1 MIHATRKSGMA
12 GIATRH
18 FSPGFCRPQR
28 RTDLVPVG
36 AVSFMLFSKC
46 YITEVIIFD
55 LIQFLLKKII
65 KLRFFLKKTETGS
78 NRPVLIRFGSVFK
91 IKTGSNRFGSVFSV

>member
-1 MIHATRKSGMA
+1 MKATKKKTFLTICCNKKNDYLRMEQRGMIHATRKSGMA

-46 YITEVIIFD
+46 YRTEVIIFD
-55 LIQFLLKKII
+55 LIQFLLKKNNQIEI
-65 KLRFFLKKTETGS
+65 FF
-78 NRPVLIRFGSVFK
+78 
-91 IKTGSNRFGSVFSV
+91 

>member
-46 YITEVIIFD
+46 YRTEVIIFD
-55 LIQFLLKKII
+55 LIQFLLKKNNQIEI
-65 KLRFFLKKTETGS
+65 FF
-78 NRPVLIRFGSVFK
+78 
-91 IKTGSNRFGSVFSV
+91 